1 MNQMP
6 NMPELI
12 VEPATEKKPPN
23 RGWLSRT
30 ILVFLLL
37 ASGGGAG
44 YWAANNE
51 DRLQP
56 AIALVS
62 QWTGITPDKAMMAAE
77 GEGPIIY
84 YRDPDGKP
92 DYSVNPRKT
101 PDGRDFIAVRTSE
114 DVSFDD
120 QPKAEMADAAGS
132 GEKKILYYRN
142 PMGLPDTSPEP
153 KKDWMGMDYIAVYK
167 GEEEEGD
174 TVKISLGKVQRS
186 GVRSEPAVMRQ
197 LSQPIRAP
205 GVAKPDERMMY
216 SVSLRADSFIETL
229 YANETG
235 KLVRKGD
242 PLFKVYSADMVKVQ
256 VDYRLAGSEKTAQEG
271 ALQRLRNLQIPEP
284 VIKTLQ
290 RTKEPVVSIEWPAPA
305 TGIVLKRKA
314 VEGMMMRAGEEMLML
329 SDLTSIWVIAD
340 VAEQDMAGIRLGSIA
355 KVSFRAYP
363 NEVFSGK
370 VAFIQNELDMAT
382 RSAKVR
388 VEIDNADHRI
398 KYEMFADVEF
408 NAGSG
413 DAARLVVPTSALI
426 DSGNRQ
432 VVLVDMGEGR
442 FDPRPVKVGLRGDGY
457 VEIVEGISDGENV
470 VVSANFLI
478 DAESNLKAAL
488 SSFTHVDPPAEESM
502 IEKQEG
508 ARQ

>member
-6 NMPELI
+6 NLTELT
-12 VEPATEKKPPN
+12 VEPATSKKPVN
-23 RGWLSRT
+23 RGWFKRT
-30 ILVFLLL
+30 ILVLLL
-37 ASGGGAG
+37 FASGGGAG

-51 DRLQP
+51 GRLKP
-56 AIALVS
+56 AIAFVS
-62 QWTGITPDKAMMAAE
+62 QWTGVMPDTAMMAAE
-77 GEGPIIY
+77 SEGPVIY

-92 DYSVNPRKT
+92 DYSVNPTKT
-101 PDGRDFIAVRTSE
+101 SDGRDFIAVRASE
-114 DVSFDD
+114 DVSFED
-120 QPKAEMADAAGS
+120 QAKAEMAAS

-142 PMGLPDTSPEP
+142 PMGLPDTSSEP
-153 KKDWMGMDYIAVYK
+153 KKDWMGMDYIPVYE

-186 GVRSEPAVMRQ
+186 GVRSEPAMMRQ
-197 LSQPIRAP
+197 LSRPIRAP

-256 VDYRLAGSEKTAQEG
+256 VDYRLAGNEKAAQAG

-284 VIKTLQ
+284 VIETLK
-290 RTKEPVVSIEWPAPA
+290 RTNEPVVSIEWPAPA

-329 SDLTSIWVIAD
+329 SDLSSIWVIAD
-340 VAEQDMAGIRLGSIA
+340 VAEQDMAGIRLGSTA

-370 VAFIQNELDMAT
+370 VAFIQNELDMTT
-382 RSAKVR
+382 RTAKVR
-388 VEIDNADHRI
+388 VEIANTDHRI

-413 DAARLVVPTSALI
+413 DADRLVVPTSALI

-457 VEIVEGISDGENV
+457 VEIVEGIADGENV

-488 SSFTHVDPPAEESM
+488 SSFTAVDPPVAESAMEG
-502 IEKQEG
+502 KEG
-508 ARQ
+508 AKQ

>member
-1 MNQMP
+1 MNQIP
-6 NMPELI
+6 NMSELM
-12 VEPATEKKPPN
+12 VDSSSAKKHAS
-23 RGWLSRT
+23 RRWLRRT
-30 ILVFLLL
+30 ILIFVLFV
-37 ASGGGAG
+37 SGGGAG
-44 YWAANNE
+44 YWAANSE

-56 AIALVS
+56 VIALVM
-62 QWTGITPDKAMMAAE
+62 QWTGKAPDKPMMATG
-77 GEGPIIY
+77 GEGAVIY

-92 DYSVNPRKT
+92 DYSATPMKT
-101 PDGRDFIAVRTSE
+101 QDGKDFIAVRSSE
-114 DVSFDD
+114 DVRFDE
-120 QPKAEMADAAGS
+120 QPKAETAAS
-132 GEKKILYYRN
+132 GEKKILFYRN
-142 PMGLPDTSPEP
+142 PMGLPDTSAEP
-153 KKDWMGMDYIAVYK
+153 KKDGMGMDYIPVYE

-186 GVRSEPAVMRQ
+186 GMRSEPAIMRQ

-216 SVSLRADSFIETL
+216 SVSLRADSFIEKL

-256 VDYRLAGSEKTAQEG
+256 VDYRIAGNERGAQAG

-284 VIKTLQ
+284 VIETLQ

-305 TGIVLKRKA
+305 TGIVLKRNA

-329 SDLTSIWVIAD
+329 SDLSSIWMIAD
-340 VAEQDMAGIRLGSIA
+340 VAEQDISGIRLGSTA

-370 VAFIQNELDMAT
+370 VTFIQNELDMAT
-382 RSAKVR
+382 RTAKVR
-388 VEIDNADHRI
+388 VEIDNSDHRI

-413 DAARLVVPTSALI
+413 DPDRLVVPASALI

-432 VVLVDMGEGR
+432 VVLVDLGEGR

-457 VEIVEGISDGENV
+457 VEIVEGIADGENV

-488 SSFTHVDPPAEESM
+488 SSFTRVDPPAAESAT
-502 IEKQEG
+502 ENQEG
-508 ARQ
+508 AKQ

>member
-1 MNQMP
+1 MNLMP
-6 NMPELI
+6 DKLEL
-12 VEPATEKKPPN
+12 VTEPTLADAPAPG
-23 RGWLSRT
+23 RWFRRT
-30 ILVFLLL
+30 IFIILLL

-44 YWAANNE
+44 YWAGNNQ
-51 DRLQP
+51 DRFQP
-56 AIALVS
+56 VIDLVS
-62 QWTGITPDKAMMAAE
+62 QWTGKSLGKSTKKT
-77 GEGPIIY
+77 GTEGPVIY

-92 DYSVNPRKT
+92 DYSATPMRT
-101 PDGRDFIAVRTSE
+101 PDGREFTAVRAGE
-114 DVSFDD
+114 DASFELK
-120 QPKAEMADAAGS
+120 PEAEMAAS
-132 GEKKILYYRN
+132 GEKRILYYRN

-153 KKDWMGMDYIAVYK
+153 KKDWMGMDYIPVYE

-186 GVRSEPAVMRQ
+186 GVRSEPAMMRQ
-197 LSQPIRAP
+197 LSRPIRAP
-205 GVAKPDERMMY
+205 GIAKPDERMMY
-216 SVSLRADSFIETL
+216 SVSLRADSFIEKL

-256 VDYRLAGSEKTAQEG
+256 VDYHLAGDEKVAQAG
-271 ALQRLRNLQIPEP
+271 ALQRLRNLQIPDR
-284 VIKTLQ
+284 VIETLR
-290 RTKEPVVSIEWPAPA
+290 RTNEPVVSIDWPAPA

-314 VEGMMMRAGEEMLML
+314 VEGMMMRAGDEMLML
-329 SDLTSIWVIAD
+329 SDLSSIWVIAE
-340 VAEQDMAGIRLGSIA
+340 VAEQDMAGVRLGSTA
-355 KVSFRAYP
+355 KVNFRAYP
-363 NEVFSGK
+363 NEAFTGK

-382 RSAKVR
+382 RTAKVR

-413 DAARLVVPTSALI
+413 DIDRLVVPTSALI

-432 VVLVDMGEGR
+432 VVLVDVGAGR
-442 FDPRPVKVGLRGDGY
+442 FDPRPVKVGVRGEGY
-457 VEIVEGISDGENV
+457 VEILDGIADGENV

-488 SSFTHVDPPAEESM
+488 SSFTEVDPPATAGAKD
-502 IEKQEG
+502 KQE
-508 ARQ
+508 AAKP

>member
-6 NMPELI
+6 GPTELT
-12 VEPATEKKPPN
+12 VEPATEKKPTK
-23 RGWLSRT
+23 RGWFART
-30 ILVFLLL
+30 ILVLLLL

-56 AIALVS
+56 VIDLVS
-62 QWTGITPDKAMMAAE
+62 QWTGKAPDKSMMKTE
-77 GEGPIIY
+77 TDGPVIY

-92 DYSVNPRKT
+92 DYSATPTRT
-101 PDGRDFIAVRTSE
+101 PDGRDFIAVRASE

-120 QPKAEMADAAGS
+120 QPKAEMAAS

-153 KKDWMGMDYIAVYK
+153 KKDWMGMDYIPVYE
-167 GEEEEGD
+167 GEEEDGD

-186 GVRSEPAVMRQ
+186 GVRSEPAMMRQ
-197 LSQPIRAP
+197 LSQPIRSP
-205 GVAKPDERMMY
+205 GVAKPDERMLY

-235 KLVRKGD
+235 KFVRKGD

-256 VDYRLAGSEKTAQEG
+256 VDYRIAGNEKTAQAG

-284 VIKTLQ
+284 VIETLQ

-329 SDLTSIWVIAD
+329 SDLSSIWVIAD
-340 VAEQDMAGIRLGSIA
+340 VAEQDMAGILLGSSA

-413 DAARLVVPTSALI
+413 DADRLVVPTSALI

-457 VEIVEGISDGENV
+457 VEIVEGITDGENV

-488 SSFTHVDPPAEESM
+488 SSFTQVDPPAEESM
-502 IEKQEG
+502 MENQEG
-508 ARQ
+508 AKQ